1 MMANRR
7 TAQMGRE
14 PIAQMGKLLKNGKVK
29 GGAKQANRTDAFKRK
44 QMAYSDKMYSESK
57 RPPVS
62 MGQAAEEAMSEQ
74 GKKFSGTY

>member
-1 MMANRR
+1 MELYD
-7 TAQMGRE
+7 GESVKSVE
-14 PIAQMGKLLKNGKVK
+14 PIAQMSITRKVK